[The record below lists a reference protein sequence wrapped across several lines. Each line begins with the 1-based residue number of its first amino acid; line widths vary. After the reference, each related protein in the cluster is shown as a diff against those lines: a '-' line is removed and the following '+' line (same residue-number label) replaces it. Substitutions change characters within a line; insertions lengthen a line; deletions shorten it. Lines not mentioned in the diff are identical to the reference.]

1 MEQVTNW
8 EPCIL
13 RQKGTNEKLVC
24 PLSNP
29 IVAIKVGAY
38 KDLLKI
44 VEQFNDEVG
53 YCPYENLYLLSEHL
67 MKENSAFWHRSC
79 RDLYKPSTLQ
89 KAITKKRKAEK
100 KPTSSK
106 RVRRSTESSQGH
118 ICLFCQ
124 KETGEKDHSFQRVEL
139 TPTIREKAVAL
150 EDFRI
155 AGLLAP
161 PNDLVAIEARYYRYC
176 YTKFE
181 RSYHSL
187 VEQHQVS
194 GNLEITIEN

>member
-13 RQKGTNEKLVC
+13 CQKGTNEKLVC

-29 IVAIKVGAY
+29 ITAIKVGAF

-53 YCPYENLYLLSEHL
+53 YCPHENLYLLSEHL

-89 KAITKKRKAEK
+89 KAITKKK
-100 KPTSSK
+100 
-106 RVRRSTESSQGH
+106 TES
-118 ICLFCQ
+118 
-124 KETGEKDHSFQRVEL
+124 
-139 TPTIREKAVAL
+139 
-150 EDFRI
+150 
-155 AGLLAP
+155 
-161 PNDLVAIEARYYRYC
+161 
-176 YTKFE
+176 
-181 RSYHSL
+181 
-187 VEQHQVS
+187 
-194 GNLEITIEN
+194 